1 MTNYI
6 WLCQNPEN
14 SFTISAQNACYQEF
28 NNQNE
33 ICILVKEELL
43 SNQGMASHT
52 FKRRGLAEFNQLQ
65 IQILLSQEKNIYLLH
80 NNFLLY

>member
-1 MTNYI
+1 MHVTKN
-6 WLCQNPEN
+6 L
-14 SFTISAQNACYQEF
+14 TIKMRYA
-28 NNQNE
+28 

-65 IQILLSQEKNIYLLH
+65 IQVLFNSNYDDKTRFEETNDDNHKMIVNQ
-80 NNFLLY
+80 